1 MPTHQIRRLP
11 ADFKTPP
18 PPPAIDTGTA
28 IDLSLEEELKPPYE
42 WAGNKARCLGIVIHR
57 YFQEITRQGLDQWDA
72 NKLEGVVPAFQT
84 ALLAEGLAPT
94 DLKDALEDGMTALRN
109 ILKDA
114 QGRNILGKHEGD
126 HSEYAL
132 TRVDGNRFINKIID
146 RTYVEDGVRWI
157 IDYKTGKHEG
167 GNLER
172 FFEEEKKRYRS
183 QLEGYEALMRLT
195 GETRPIKK
203 ALYYPMHQRQVEI
216 D

>member
-11 ADFKTPP
+11 ADFKTPS
-18 PPPAIDTGTA
+18 PPPAIETGTA
-28 IDLSLEEELKPPYE
+28 IDLSLEEELQPPYE

-57 YFQEITRQGLDQWDA
+57 YFQEMTRQGLDQWDA
-72 NKLEGVVPAFQT
+72 NKLEGVAPAFQT
-84 ALLAEGLAPT
+84 ALLAEGLAPM
-94 DLKDALEDGMTALRN
+94 DLEDALADGMTALRN
-109 ILKDA
+109 ILEDA
-114 QGRNILGKHEGD
+114 QGRNILGKHADD

-132 TRVDGNRFINKIID
+132 TQVDGNRFINKIID
-146 RTYVEDGVRWI
+146 RTYVADGVRWI

-167 GNLER
+167 SDLEG
-172 FFEEEKKRYRS
+172 FLKNEKERYRP
-183 QLEGYEALMRLT
+183 QLEGYESLMRLT